1 MRRADYNKEHAYSTV
16 MAGAARVDFERI
28 TQVYREES
36 GKKQLVELEPD
47 FYDAANE
54 YLKRLERETARA
66 SGENATAPKTQFLQD
81 ELRKA
86 RKRLE
91 QIYQYRERKIAL
103 LAQSKVSGVETE
115 LKGIAVQEQVLFE
128 RLVAAL
134 GDSRRLVFG
143 GSQVAEQRVEVPR
156 AEEKQREPEA
166 AGQPQKPISAPPPQT
181 QRKTVTVYVMEDV
194 PPFAGIDVTYKL
206 MKEDV
211 VSMPEEYANVLV
223 KRGKARVVEV
233 R

>member
-1 MRRADYNKEHAYSTV
+1 

-103 LAQSKVSGVETE
+103 LAQSNVSGVETE
-115 LKGIAVQEQVLFE
+115 LKGITVQEQVLFE

-156 AEEKQREPEA
+156 AEEKPRESEA
-166 AGQPQKPISAPPPQT
+166 AGQPPKPISAPPPQT